1 MAKIFE
7 ETPTNNQNL
16 GSLGQN
22 SQTNSQIPNNSQ
34 SPNTQENKG
43 FFKIPESL
51 LQFVPLIPFALES
64 MTGQKIPPMGGTM
77 AEIQLTIQQI
87 VIGLQTVLINQEQIA
102 KRIMSL
108 ETNANLQLTNITQ
121 QVQSF
126 RLTHTKERKE
136 VEYNPS
142 KNLEAHE

>member
-43 FFKIPESL
+43 FFKIPENL